1 MSKIDII
8 AAILFLVIGIWQ
20 IFITTV
26 YFKSLKKNAN
36 KSTSQFAPLAMWSS
50 LVIGVTLTV
59 LGFSA
64 FL

>member
-20 IFITTV
+20 IFITIV
-26 YFKSLKKNAN
+26 YVKNLKKNAN
-36 KSTSQFAPLAMWSS
+36 KSTSPFAPIAMWSS
-50 LVIGVTLTV
+50 IVVGVALTV
-59 LGFSA
+59 LGISA

>member
-20 IFITTV
+20 IFITIV
-26 YFKSLKKNAN
+26 YVKNLKKNAN
-36 KSTSQFAPLAMWSS
+36 KSTSSFAPIAMWSS
-50 LVIGVTLTV
+50 IVVGVALTV
-59 LGFSA
+59 LGISA